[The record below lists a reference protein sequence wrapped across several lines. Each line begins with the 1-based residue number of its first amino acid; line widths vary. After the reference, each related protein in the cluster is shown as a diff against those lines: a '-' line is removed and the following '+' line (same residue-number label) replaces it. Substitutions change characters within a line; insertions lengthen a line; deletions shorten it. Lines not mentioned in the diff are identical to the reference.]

1 MRFFLILAAML
12 AAGAAGAAERKISG
26 AADAAA
32 PAARSTLG
40 AKAPKSLKGLKG
52 VTGVAGVT
60 TGPVALS
67 DSDCINLQCDLKI
80 MTSCA
85 TRVGCSCKGTGV
97 TICVDTIDP
106 D

>member
-1 MRFFLILAAML
+1 MRFVLILAAVL
-12 AAGAAGAAERKISG
+12 AAGVAGAAETTVKG
-26 AADAAA
+26 AADASA
-32 PAARSTLG
+32 PAARSTLDTTA
-40 AKAPKSLKGLKG
+40 AKRLKGLKG
-52 VTGVAGVT
+52 VTGVTGVT

-80 MTSCA
+80 MSSCA

-106 D
+106 R

>member
-1 MRFFLILAAML
+1 MRFVLILAAVL
-12 AAGAAGAAERKISG
+12 AAGAAGAAETTFKG
-26 AADAAA
+26 AADASA
-32 PAARSTLG
+32 PAARSTLDTKA
-40 AKAPKSLKGLKG
+40 AKRLKGLKG
-52 VTGVAGVT
+52 VTGVTGVT

-80 MTSCA
+80 MSSCA

>member
-1 MRFFLILAAML
+1 MRFVLILAAML
-12 AAGAAGAAERKISG
+12 AAGAAGAAEKKFNG
-26 AADAAA
+26 AAGVSA
-32 PAARSTLG
+32 PTVGNTLG
-40 AKAPKSLKGLKG
+40 TKAPKGLKG
-52 VTGVAGVT
+52 LGNVTGVTPGGV
-60 TGPVALS
+60 AELS

>member
-1 MRFFLILAAML
+1 MRFVLILAAVL
-12 AAGAAGAAERKISG
+12 AAGAAGAAETTIRG
-26 AADAAA
+26 ADSATA
-32 PAARSTLG
+32 PAARNTLG

-52 VTGVAGVT
+52 VTGVT
-60 TGPVALS
+60 TGGGVVELS

>member
-1 MRFFLILAAML
+1 MRFVLILAAVL
-12 AAGAAGAAERKISG
+12 AAGAAGAAETTVKG
-26 AADAAA
+26 AADASA
-32 PAARSTLG
+32 PAARSTLDTKA
-40 AKAPKSLKGLKG
+40 AKRLKGLKG
-52 VTGVAGVT
+52 VTGVTGVT

-80 MTSCA
+80 MSSCA

>member
-1 MRFFLILAAML
+1 MRFVLILAAML
-12 AAGAAGAAERKISG
+12 AAGAAGAAETTVKG
-26 AADAAA
+26 AADASA
-32 PAARSTLG
+32 PAARSTLDT
-40 AKAPKSLKGLKG
+40 KAAKSLKGLKG
-52 VTGVAGVT
+52 VTGVT

-80 MTSCA
+80 MSSCA

-106 D
+106 R